1 LLKEHVYKPVQ
12 WEGCVNTMLDDGV
25 DTFVEIGP
33 RHSLTTYTQMTALQ
47 RDLKVRCLSVE
58 NVETLEAFLREMDHA
73 V

>member
-1 LLKEHVYKPVQ
+1 
-12 WEGCVNTMLDDGV
+12 MLDDGV

-33 RHSLTTYTQMTALQ
+33 RHSLKTYTQMTALQ
-47 RDLKVRCLSVE
+47 RDIKVRCLSVE